1 MYSYKDVTQTTHNN
15 NNINNKAPRT
25 SHNNKKSI
33 ILLILMTF
41 LILCIGTSIGS
52 ANTSIKD
59 ILAIIG
65 HKVFGIPLFKGI
77 DNNSV
82 SIIWNLRLP
91 RVLLAFI
98 VGGSLSVSGAVVQSV
113 LKNPLASPYTLGVS
127 SGASLGVGL
136 LFISGFS
143 MPFIGKLTMPI
154 VGFLCGII
162 TVFAIVKFSS
172 IVDKGMS
179 NTTII
184 LSGMVFSLFF
194 NAILTTIT
202 ALYSEDIK
210 SIVLWQMGS
219 FSMKGWSYVKIGMPF
234 FIIGII
240 GVMLYCKEM
249 DILSFGE
256 EQAKSVGVDTTK
268 VKRNLLILTAILTGS
283 AVAISGTIGFVDL
296 IVPHL
301 ARRIFG
307 AKHKNVIPICV
318 IFGGGFMVITD
329 LIARTIVV
337 PSELPVG
344 AITALIGAPFFAYIY
359 FKKSR

>member
-1 MYSYKDVTQTTHNN
+1 MYNYKETSQTTYNKKEPRIN
-15 NNINNKAPRT
+15 QNNKA
-25 SHNNKKSI
+25 I
-33 ILLILMTF
+33 LLLILLTF
-41 LILCIGTSIGS
+41 LILFIGTSIGS
-52 ANTSIKD
+52 ASTSIRD
-59 ILAIIG
+59 ILSIIAY
-65 HKVFGIPLFKGI
+65 KIFGIPLSKGI
-77 DNNSV
+77 DNNDLA
-82 SIIWNLRLP
+82 IIWNLRLP

-98 VGGSLSVSGAVVQSV
+98 VGSSLSVSGAVVQSV

-127 SGASLGVGL
+127 SGASLGIGL
-136 LFISGFS
+136 LIVSGFS
-143 MPFIGKLTMPI
+143 IPFMGKLTMPI

-162 TVFAIVKFSS
+162 TIFAIVKFAS

-219 FSMKGWSYVKIGMPF
+219 FSMKGWSYVKIGIPF
-234 FIIGII
+234 FIIGIT
-240 GVMLYCKEM
+240 GVIFYCMEM

-256 EQAKSVGVDTTK
+256 EQAKSVGVDTSRI
-268 VKRNLLILTAILTGS
+268 KRNLLVFSAILTGS
-283 AVAISGTIGFVDL
+283 AVALSGTIGFVDL

-301 ARRIFG
+301 VRRMFG
-307 AKHKNVIPICV
+307 AKHKIVIPICI
-318 IFGGGFMVITD
+318 IFGGCFMVITD
-329 LIARTIVV
+329 LVARTIIV

-359 FKKSR
+359 FKKSK

>member
-1 MYSYKDVTQTTHNN
+1 MYNYKDAPQTTQN
-15 NNINNKAPRT
+15 NNKAPRT

-33 ILLILMTF
+33 ILLISITI

-52 ANTSIKD
+52 SNTSIVN
-59 ILAIIG
+59 ILSIIG
-65 HKVFGIPLFKGI
+65 YKIFRISLYKGI
-77 DNNSV
+77 DTNEV
-82 SIIWNLRLP
+82 AIIWNLRLP

-136 LFISGFS
+136 LIISGFS
-143 MPFIGKLTMPI
+143 IPLIGKLTMPI
-154 VGFLCGII
+154 VGFLFGII

-256 EQAKSVGVDTTK
+256 EQAKSVGVDTAKT
-268 VKRNLLILTAILTGS
+268 KRNLLILTAILTGS

-301 ARRIFG
+301 ARRLFG
-307 AKHKNVIPICV
+307 AKHKKVIPICV
-318 IFGGGFMVITD
+318 IFGGSFMVITD
-329 LIARTIVV
+329 LISRTIIV

-344 AITALIGAPFFAYIY
+344 AITALVGAPFFAYIY
-359 FKKSR
+359 FKKSK